1 MESLTIGQ
9 LAKAAGVNVET
20 VRYYQRRGLM
30 PVPPRHE
37 SAYRHYGQGDVA
49 RIRFI
54 KRAQELGFSLK
65 EISELLSLRVDP
77 ETTCVDVRR
86 RAEAKLVDIEEKI
99 RTLQG
104 MKKALAK
111 LVGQCQGR
119 GPTGECPI
127 LEALDSK
134 TL

>member
-1 MESLTIGQ
+1 MESLTIGH

-20 VRYYQRRGLM
+20 VRYYQRRGLV
-30 PVPPRHE
+30 PVPPRRE
-37 SAYRHYGQGDVA
+37 SAYRHYAHDDVA
-49 RIRFI
+49 RIRFV
-54 KRAQELGFSLK
+54 KRAQELGFSLRQ
-65 EISELLSLRVDP
+65 ISELLSLRVDP

-99 RTLQG
+99 RILQG

-111 LVGQCQGR
+111 LVGQCRGR
-119 GPTGECPI
+119 GPTSECPI